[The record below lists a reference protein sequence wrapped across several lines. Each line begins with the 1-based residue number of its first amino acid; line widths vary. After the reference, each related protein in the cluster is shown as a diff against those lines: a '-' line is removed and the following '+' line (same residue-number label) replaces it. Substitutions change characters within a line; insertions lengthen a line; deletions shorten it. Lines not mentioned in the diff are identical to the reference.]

1 MGPLLFTGLT
11 CFGGAV
17 AIGLIAAGTSREVD
31 EPANAAAVRGW
42 AVILMA
48 FAQGIAVLGVVIGLL
63 AINSGQTLS
72 GASGIFAA
80 GPAVAGAFVG
90 LGLIVRRAGESTT
103 WVSLLASTLIIGL
116 AVLGVVVAMLSV
128 FIVEAGTGT
137 LIDWPFVLLG
147 LASGASALAIGSTGA
162 RSIPKVAA
170 ADGPSAKTVQS
181 AELSRILPFEG
192 IAIGCSVVAILLI
205 FVG

>member
-1 MGPLLFTGLT
+1 MRVGNG
-11 CFGGAV
+11 V
-17 AIGLIAAGTSREVD
+17 ARRGQSAATMYLWARLEV
-31 EPANAAAVRGW
+31 
-42 AVILMA
+42 M
-48 FAQGIAVLGVVIGLL
+48 F
-63 AINSGQTLS
+63 
-72 GASGIFAA
+72 
-80 GPAVAGAFVG
+80 AFV
-90 LGLIVRRAGESTT
+90 
-103 WVSLLASTLIIGL
+103 SL
-116 AVLGVVVAMLSV
+116 
-128 FIVEAGTGT
+128 
-137 LIDWPFVLLG
+137 LLG